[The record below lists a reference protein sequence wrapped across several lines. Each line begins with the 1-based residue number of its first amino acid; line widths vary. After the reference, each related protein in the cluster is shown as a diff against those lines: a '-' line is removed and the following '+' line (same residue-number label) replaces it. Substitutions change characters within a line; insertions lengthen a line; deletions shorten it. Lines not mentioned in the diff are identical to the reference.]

1 MNATKNEPDA
11 EVATRAA
18 ALMGRYCDGEAAAF
32 HELYRSLAPRILG
45 YLTGLCA
52 DHATAE
58 DLLQLTFL
66 KLHQAR
72 SVYVRDA
79 NPIPWIYTIAHRTCL
94 DELRRRRRAKV
105 RLAREPDALPEI
117 RAHVT
122 GIAEAAMTALT
133 EGPEIA
139 ASLAMGALATLP
151 HNQRDA
157 LLLTKV
163 HGRSLAEA
171 AAITGTTIGAV
182 KLRIHRGY
190 TTLRKVLRGRTEM
203 EVGHE

>member
-1 MNATKNEPDA
+1 MSAGDEDRDAGRRGAT
-11 EVATRAA
+11 
-18 ALMGRYCDGEAAAF
+18 LLGRYCDGDGAAF
-32 HELYRSLAPRILG
+32 HELYDWLAPRILG
-45 YLTGLCA
+45 YLTGLCS
-52 DHATAE
+52 DRATAE

-72 SVYVRDA
+72 SVYVRGA

-94 DELRRRRRAKV
+94 DELRQRRRAKV
-105 RLAREPDALPEI
+105 VLMREPAALPEI

-122 GIAEAAMTALT
+122 GTAETAMTVESTDGSMAVV
-133 EGPEIA
+133 
-139 ASLAMGALATLP
+139 MGALAGLP
-151 HNQRDA
+151 DNQRDA

-171 AAITGTTIGAV
+171 AAITGTTVGAV

-190 TTLRKVLRGRTEM
+190 TTLRKVLGGRTEV
-203 EVGHE
+203 ESHHE

>member
-1 MNATKNEPDA
+1 MSVGQAEADA
-11 EVATRAA
+11 EA
-18 ALMGRYCDGEAAAF
+18 ALRGAALLGRYCDGEAAAF
-32 HELYRSLAPRILG
+32 HELYEWLAPRLLG
-45 YLTGLCA
+45 YLTNLCSEPT
-52 DHATAE
+52 TAE

-72 SVYVRDA
+72 SVYVRGA

-94 DELRRRRRAKV
+94 DELRKRRRAKV
-105 RLAREPDALPEI
+105 RLSRESESLPEI
-117 RAHVT
+117 PAHLT
-122 GIAEAAMTALT
+122 GVAEAAMPDESSSPA
-133 EGPEIA
+133 G
-139 ASLAMGALATLP
+139 SLAMGALASLP

-163 HGRSLAEA
+163 HGRTLAET

-190 TTLRKVLRGRTEM
+190 TTLRKVLVSRR
-203 EVGHE
+203 EVEISHD

>member
-1 MNATKNEPDA
+1 MNTANNDA
-11 EVATRAA
+11 DRSAAARAA

-32 HELYRSLAPRILG
+32 HELYQMLAPRILG
-45 YLTGLCA
+45 YLAGLCA

-72 SVYVRDA
+72 SVYVRRA

-94 DELRRRRRAKV
+94 DELRKRRRARV
-105 RLAREPDALPEI
+105 QLLREPGSLPEI
-117 RAHVT
+117 PADLT
-122 GIAEAAMTALT
+122 GAAEAAVPD
-133 EGPEIA
+133 GPE
-139 ASLAMGALATLP
+139 ASIGPAMGALASLP

-171 AAITGTTIGAV
+171 AAITGTTVGAV

-190 TTLRKVLRGRTEM
+190 TTLRKVLRGRS
-203 EVGHE
+203 EVEAGHE

>member
-1 MNATKNEPDA
+1 MTVVDNQADREA
-11 EVATRAA
+11 ATRAA

-32 HELYRSLAPRILG
+32 HELYGWIAPRILG

-72 SVYVRDA
+72 SVYVRHA

-94 DELRRRRRAKV
+94 DELRRRKRAKV
-105 RLAREPDALPEI
+105 RLTREPDALPEI
-117 RAHVT
+117 PAHLT
-122 GIAEAAMTALT
+122 GTAEAEIT
-133 EGPEIA
+133 ETPEVGV
-139 ASLAMGALATLP
+139 AMGALAGLP

-163 HGRSLAEA
+163 HGRSLAET
-171 AAITGTTIGAV
+171 AAITGTTVGAV

-190 TTLRKVLRGRTEM
+190 TTLRKVLRGRGEA
-203 EVGHE
+203 EAGHE

>member
-1 MNATKNEPDA
+1 MTEDDEKA
-11 EVATRAA
+11 EAARRGA

-32 HELYRSLAPRILG
+32 HELYSWLAPRILG
-45 YLTGLCA
+45 YLTGMCA
-52 DHATAE
+52 DRATAE

-72 SVYVRDA
+72 SVYVRGA
-79 NPIPWIYTIAHRTCL
+79 NPIPWIYTIAHRTSL

-105 RLAREPDALPEI
+105 HLVREPDAMPEVH
-117 RAHVT
+117 AHLT
-122 GIAEAAMTALT
+122 GTAEAAMTT
-133 EGPEIA
+133 EGSNPEIRV
-139 ASLAMGALATLP
+139 AMGALASLP

-163 HGRSLAEA
+163 HGRTLAEA
-171 AAITGTTIGAV
+171 AAITGTTVGAV

-190 TTLRKVLRGRTEM
+190 TTLRKVLGGRPEV